1 MNLIQTTAPTIEPIT
16 LNELKLHLR
25 LDSGSFAD
33 SITSTQSIAPGSH
46 AITEGYALLGSAV
59 DVLGKSAVVTLKAG
73 TNGED
78 GTVDIK
84 IQESDDSTT
93 WTDWTGGAFTQVTE
107 ANDNAT
113 YEKAYTGTKQYIR
126 AVGQVLLAACE
137 FGVDI
142 LTESATLAEDDL
154 LSDILTTARE
164 HVEDITGRAILTQ
177 TWDAYLPEWPD
188 GDHIILPFGNLQ
200 SVTSVSYK
208 DSEGTETTL
217 TATTDYLVETN
228 GDQKGRIVLPYGM
241 SWPSATLYPSNPI
254 KIRFVCGW
262 EEAAD
267 VPKRI
272 KSAIKLICADLYE
285 NRGERTIGTI
295 VTENKAAERLLYPV
309 RLWG

>member
-1 MNLIQTTAPTIEPIT
+1 MNLIQATAPTIEPIT

-33 SITSTQSIAPGSH
+33 NITSTQSIAPGSH

-126 AVGQVLLAACE
+126 TAGRVLLAACE

-154 LSDILTTARE
+154 LGDILTTARE
-164 HVEDITGRAILTQ
+164 HVEDITGRALLTQ
-177 TWDAYLPEWPD
+177 TWDAYFDEWPD
-188 GDHIILPFGNLQ
+188 GNHFTLPFGNLQ

-208 DSEGTETTL
+208 DTEGTETTL
-217 TATTDYLVETN
+217 TATTDYLVEAN
-228 GDQKGRIVLPYGM
+228 GDQKGRIVLPYGV
-241 SWPSATLYPSNPI
+241 SWPSVTLYPSNPI

-272 KSAIKLICADLYE
+272 KSAIKMICSDLYE
-285 NRGERTIGTI
+285 NRGERTIGGI
-295 VTENKAAERLLYPV
+295 VTENKAADSLLYPV

>member
-33 SITSTQSIAPGSH
+33 SITSTQSIAPGRH

-154 LSDILTTARE
+154 LGDILTTARE

-177 TWDAYLPEWPD
+177 TWDAYLSEWPD
-188 GDHIILPFGNLQ
+188 GDHIILP
-200 SVTSVSYK
+200 
-208 DSEGTETTL
+208 
-217 TATTDYLVETN
+217 
-228 GDQKGRIVLPYGM
+228 
-241 SWPSATLYPSNPI
+241 
-254 KIRFVCGW
+254 
-262 EEAAD
+262 
-267 VPKRI
+267 
-272 KSAIKLICADLYE
+272 
-285 NRGERTIGTI
+285 
-295 VTENKAAERLLYPV
+295 
-309 RLWG
+309 

>member
-1 MNLIQTTAPTIEPIT
+1 MNLIQATAPTIEPIT

-126 AVGQVLLAACE
+126 TAGRVLLAACE

-154 LSDILTTARE
+154 LGDILTTARE
-164 HVEDITGRAILTQ
+164 HVEDITGRALLTQ
-177 TWDAYLPEWPD
+177 TWDAYFDEWPD
-188 GDHIILPFGNLQ
+188 GNHFTLPFGNLQ

-208 DSEGTETTL
+208 DTEGTETTL
-217 TATTDYLVETN
+217 TATTDYLVEAN
-228 GDQKGRIVLPYGM
+228 GDQKGRIVLPYGV
-241 SWPSATLYPSNPI
+241 SWPSVTLYPSNPI

-272 KSAIKLICADLYE
+272 KSAIKMICSDLYE
-285 NRGERTIGTI
+285 NRGERIRDELK
-295 VTENKAAERLLYPV
+295 ENRAVDSLLYPA
-309 RLWG
+309 RLW

>member
-33 SITSTQSIAPGSH
+33 NITSTQSIAPGSH

-93 WTDWTGGAFTQVTE
+93 WTDWTGGVFAQVTE
-107 ANDNAT
+107 DNDNAT

-142 LTESATLAEDDL
+142 LTEDATLAEDDL

-164 HVEDITGRAILTQ
+164 HVEDITGRALLTQ
-177 TWDAYLPEWPD
+177 TWDAYFDEWPD
-188 GDHIILPFGNLQ
+188 GNHFTLPFGNLQ

-208 DSEGTETTL
+208 DTEGTETTL
-217 TATTDYLVETN
+217 TATTDYLVEAN
-228 GDQKGRIVLPYGM
+228 GDQKGRIVLPYGV
-241 SWPSATLYPSNPI
+241 SWPSVTLYPSNPI
-254 KIRFVCGW
+254 KIRLVCGW

-272 KSAIKLICADLYE
+272 KSAIKMICSDLYE
-285 NRGERTIGTI
+285 NRGERTRDELK
-295 VTENKAAERLLYPV
+295 ENRAVDSLLYPA
-309 RLWG
+309 RLW